1 MYVVSNNTPKSSTL
15 YFSTAKK
22 NSKCGLPK
30 IFFLE
35 RLLRKTSLKLIEQ
48 YQKTLKQITIENYWV
63 ETIKNPEKITASYLQ
78 F

>member
-30 IFFLE
+30 IFFFGKNFEKNKL
-35 RLLRKTSLKLIEQ
+35 KTYRAGSEDIEA
-48 YQKTLKQITIENYWV
+48 NY
-63 ETIKNPEKITASYLQ
+63 Y
-78 F
+78 